1 MRLLKTSPEG
11 ARRPQEAPGG
21 PRNPRRPRRPQKA
34 YRLRKTET
42 LFSPAAA
49 ASRLAEM
56 ERVDPEG
63 LWTFVEGHTHNKFNG
78 AHCVSRTQGFVIGP
92 HDDSGA
98 PGALETVLFLEADAG
113 GSGGC
118 GNTR

>member
-1 MRLLKTSPEG
+1 MALYRV
-11 ARRPQEAPGG
+11 RH
-21 PRNPRRPRRPQKA
+21 RRPQKA

-98 PGALETVLFLEADAG
+98 PGALETVLLF
-113 GSGGC
+113 GSRRRRQWRLREHAV
-118 GNTR
+118 T